1 MRIDKLLGNMGF
13 GSRKDVKSLIRKGHV
28 TVNDQIVRNSAIKVN
43 VDKDRVFVN
52 NDLVSYQRY
61 IYLMMNKAPHYISA
75 TKDAKDQTVI
85 DLLSADHQCFNPFPV
100 GRLDKDTE
108 GLLLL
113 TNDGE
118 LAHQLTSPKKDIP
131 KTYYAKISGNVTA
144 KDTEQMMHGITL
156 ADGHFTK
163 PANLRI
169 LKSGKQS
176 EIELTITE
184 GKYHQVK
191 RMFAALGMKVTYLK
205 RIRMGG
211 LLLDDK
217 LTLGSYRE
225 LTTEEVA
232 YCMSLKNEQGG

>member
-13 GSRKDVKSLIRKGHV
+13 GSRKDVRLLTRKGHV
-28 TVNDQIVRNSAIKVN
+28 TINGTVIRDSSTNVN
-43 VDKDRVFVN
+43 VDTDVIFVKKN
-52 NDLVSYQRY
+52 QVYYQKH
-61 IYLMMNKAPHYISA
+61 IYLMMNKSQGYISA
-75 TKDAKDQTVI
+75 TKDSQEKTVI
-85 DLLSADHQCFNPFPV
+85 DLLPPHLQHFKPFPV

-131 KTYYAKISGNVTA
+131 KTYYAKISGIVTEEDIE
-144 KDTEQMMHGITL
+144 KMRQGLML

-163 PANLRI
+163 PAELNI
-169 LKSGKQS
+169 LHSDEES

-191 RMFAALGMKVTYLK
+191 RMFAALGKKVIYLK
-205 RIRMGG
+205 RISMGEIV
-211 LLLDDK
+211 LDHT
-217 LTLGSYRE
+217 LALGSFRE
-225 LTTEEVA
+225 LTKDELS
-232 YCMSLKNEQGG
+232 YCLLLKNE

>member
-13 GSRKDVKSLIRKGHV
+13 GSRKEVRLLIRKGHV
-28 TVNDQIVRNSAIKVN
+28 TVNDQVIRSNGKNIDPDEDVILVN
-43 VDKDRVFVN
+43 DQRVY
-52 NDLVSYQRY
+52 YQQY
-61 IYLMMNKAPHYISA
+61 VYLMLHKPQGIISA
-75 TKDAKDQTVI
+75 TEDKHDQTVI
-85 DLLSADHQCFNPFPV
+85 DILSNDLRHFKPFPV

-131 KTYYAKISGNVTA
+131 KTYYAKINGIVTDEDA
-144 KDTEQMMHGITL
+144 KKLLQGITL

-163 PANLRI
+163 PAHLAI
-169 LKSGKQS
+169 LKSDEQS

-191 RMFAALGMKVTYLK
+191 RMFAALGKKVTYLK
-205 RIRMGG
+205 RISMGEIV
-211 LLLDDK
+211 LDDK
-217 LTLGSYRE
+217 LALGTYRALTEDE
-225 LTTEEVA
+225 LA
-232 YCMSLKNEQGG
+232 YCLSLKNE